1 MTPKEYL
8 MQIHRLNVL
17 ITQRISE
24 RDALRRSVGLCG
36 VDYTGGRVQASGSG
50 DAPFVRAI
58 EKTMQLEEEIDTL
71 VDTYVDLK
79 NRIIGEI
86 QTVPNLMYMQI
97 LYKRYV
103 EYKRL
108 EVIAVEMNYSY
119 DTIKHA
125 HGRALQAFGRV
136 CPALKDDTQ

>member
-24 RDALRRSVGLCG
+24 RDALRHRVGLCG
-36 VDYTGGRVQASGSG
+36 VDYTGDRVQSSSGG
-50 DAPFVRAI
+50 DAPFVRVI

-125 HGRALQAFGRV
+125 HGRALQAFGRG

>member
-8 MQIHRLNVL
+8 LRIHRLNVL
-17 ITQRISE
+17 ITQRIAE
-24 RDALRRSVGLCG
+24 RDALRQTSGLKG
-36 VDYTGGRVQASGSG
+36 IAYTGDRVQSSGSG
-50 DAPFVRAI
+50 EAPFVRAL
-58 EKTMQLEEEIDTL
+58 EKIMQLEEEIDTL
-71 VDTYVDLK
+71 IDTYIDLK

-125 HGRALQAFGRV
+125 HGRALQAFEKV